1 MATTDPH
8 SNEPADSA
16 RSGDP
21 APPADSAPSSGPTP
35 SSDPGPGI
43 EGHAPGS
50 AVHAALLLR
59 WDALLRSARGGAE
72 GPDPAP
78 YGEDLLRRWAEPHRR
93 YHATAHLSAV
103 LDRVEELTAHQEEPA
118 PSATTGDEPA
128 AHQGDPDAVRLAAWF
143 HDAVYRP
150 DRSENEERSARLAER
165 ALPEAGVSAAR
176 TAEVARLVRLTVTH
190 EAAPDDVNGAL
201 LCDADLAVLAGS
213 PEEYAHYAA
222 EVRQEYAFVPDTA
235 FREGRAAVLRQLLS
249 LPHLF
254 CTSYGR
260 AHWEQPARHN
270 LTTELRL
277 LAA

>member
-1 MATTDPH
+1 M
-8 SNEPADSA
+8 
-16 RSGDP
+16 
-21 APPADSAPSSGPTP
+21 
-35 SSDPGPGI
+35 
-43 EGHAPGS
+43 
-50 AVHAALLLR
+50 
-59 WDALLRSARGGAE
+59 
-72 GPDPAP
+72 
-78 YGEDLLRRWAEPHRR
+78 YGEDLLARWAEPHRR
-93 YHATAHLSAV
+93 YHSTAHLRAV
-103 LDRVEELTAHQEEPA
+103 LDRIDELAAHPASPA
-118 PSATTGDEPA
+118 PAHTSAADSDDATDSDGAADNGSADGSPDGSAGGSADGSPDGSAGTSATGPA
-128 AHQGDPDAVRLAAWF
+128 RKTSEADVDAVRLAAWF

-190 EAAPDDVNGAL
+190 DPAPDDLNGAL

-222 EVRQEYAFVPDTA
+222 EVRQEYAFVPDPA
-235 FREGRAAVLRQLLS
+235 FREGRTAVLHQLLA

-254 CTSYGR
+254 RTPYAR
-260 AHWEQPARHN
+260 THWEQPARHN